1 MPEIDVSFLL
11 TEDAGQFSASRM
23 ELGEDAGRI
32 TWRNALNSADLISLT
47 PEEILEAKDH
57 IREYGAW
64 SDEEI
69 DSWTDEETKAL
80 IVQFAAGDY
89 REAESCC
96 WSDELHDIDW
106 DGEYQRQAQEGS
118 ISGNLYMSDGKLYLM
133 FCS

>member
-57 IREYGAW
+57 IRDWGAW
-64 SDEEI
+64 EDEEI
-69 DSWTDEETKAL
+69 DGWSDDETKAL
-80 IVQFAAGDY
+80 IIQSAAGDY

-96 WSDELHDIDW
+96 WDEELNDIDW
-106 DGEYQRQAQEGS
+106 QSEYRKQAEAGS
-118 ISGNLYMSDGKLYLM
+118 ISGNLYFADGKLYLM

>member
-47 PEEILEAKDH
+47 PDEILEAKDN

-89 REAESCC
+89 REAESY
-96 WSDELHDIDW
+96 WSDKLNDIDW
-106 DGEYQRQAQEGS
+106 DQYNMDAQNGGT
-118 ISGNLYMSDGKLYLM
+118 SGNLFKYDGKLYLM